1 MEKLLN
7 VDMMSTCSRE
17 AYYGSC
23 RLLVMGSWIKQFFF
37 NVELL
42 VSIYITVLIQK
53 VCRPIN
59 VFQQAHRGFL
69 CLSPN
74 LFDKASKIVWVKS
87 SCSTDKR
94 PCKSIAL
101 YYISQLARVLGLVNL
116 AGRILLYGTLKF
128 KVGFLAKLFVIFRQV
143 KV

>member
-37 NVELL
+37 NEELL
-42 VSIYITVLIQK
+42 ASIYITVLIQK

-59 VFQQAHRGFL
+59 VFLF
-69 CLSPN
+69 LSPN